1 MHSGNRIK
9 YWISLGAFCV
19 IAVTVYFFSSAPSP
33 APSTHSA
40 EQFTDA
46 QPTSLRNSLNRP
58 IRLYIWGLPPSVE
71 TQLHTL
77 DSDRD
82 IDWNFESTM
91 LDDYDVIMVFVN
103 EWNDALDVPFA
114 ASARYTPE
122 FLAARRDEN
131 PLFDETVI
139 VNILQLVDDVHNKSY
154 FFEVFNG
161 KNLTKLGSECFPK
174 FILHQ
179 ATYPN
184 TQDIALSGD
193 SSRIC
198 EAF

>member
-1 MHSGNRIK
+1 MHLKNRTK
-9 YWISLGAFCV
+9 FWIAIVVFCFA
-19 IAVTVYFFSSAPSP
+19 AVTGFISSI
-33 APSTHSA
+33 STPGRLTNFTEQSIDVHSST
-40 EQFTDA
+40 FRD
-46 QPTSLRNSLNRP
+46 SLDRP

-71 TQLHTL
+71 TQLHKL
-77 DSDRD
+77 DSGGD
-82 IDWNFESTM
+82 IDWGFESTM
-91 LDDYDVIMVFVN
+91 LADYDVIMVFVN

-114 ASARYTPE
+114 ASAKYSPE
-122 FLAARRDEN
+122 FLAARRNEN

-139 VNILQLVDDVHNKSY
+139 VNILQLVDDVQNKSY

-179 ATYPN
+179 ATSPS

-193 SSRIC
+193 SSTIC
-198 EAF
+198 EVF